1 MNGYFFLGRVLRVG
15 WALEYGK
22 KTSQVLAETSP
33 NPQRDQTA
41 QIHVMFVTRELDR
54 RVSELDLGAVF
65 NRFGNLVDIAIKKNC
80 INTVKIIFNNFL
92 NLCAIIS
99 FFE

>member
-1 MNGYFFLGRVLRVG
+1 MRVG
-15 WALEYGK
+15 WALINGERHHLKEKAPDAK
-22 KTSQVLAETSP
+22 K
-33 NPQRDQTA
+33 NQTA